1 MTDAIVQGVLL
12 GGYYAVL
19 AAGLSLMFGV
29 MRIINLA
36 HGDLAI
42 LGAYGVLALTSTGLP
57 WWGAALL
64 MLPVMAVVGALLQR
78 WVLARTLR
86 AGVLLPLL
94 VTIGLGA
101 LLQNLLYGVFGS
113 DTRSLADALGPLSW
127 ASWTLPGGIVVGQ
140 VPVLTLVL
148 AIVVLASLQLMLKR
162 TRLGRAIRAAA
173 SDPEA
178 AALNGVDAARVH
190 RAAAGIAVALAALAG
205 TMLALRATVEPYAG
219 PLLLISAFEA
229 VVIGGIGSLWGT
241 LLGGILLGLAQSLG
255 ALVSPAGFQLGG
267 HLLFLAVLG
276 ARLWAQ
282 HRAAHGRPAWPWQ
295 RSANKAVAKPAQP
308 GDTSAQEAA

>member
-1 MTDAIVQGVLL
+1 MTDALVQGVLL

-36 HGDLAI
+36 HGDLAMV
-42 LGAYGVLALTSTGLP
+42 GAYLVLALTAAGLP

-64 MLPVMAVVGALLQR
+64 ALPVMALVGALLQR

-113 DTRSLADALGPLSW
+113 EARSLADALGPLSW

-140 VPVLTLVL
+140 VPMLTLLLAVAVL
-148 AIVVLASLQLMLKR
+148 AALQLMLQR
-162 TRLGRAIRAAA
+162 SRLGRAIRASA

-205 TMLALRATVEPYAG
+205 TLLALRATVEPYAG

-241 LLGGILLGLAQSLG
+241 LLGGVLLGLAQSLG
-255 ALVSPAGFQLGG
+255 AMVSPAGFQLAG
-267 HLLFLAVLG
+267 HGLFLAVLG
-276 ARLWAQ
+276 WRLWCQ
-282 HRAAHGRPAWPWQ
+282 HRAAHGRSVWPGRSSRAPALDKPE
-295 RSANKAVAKPAQP
+295 VA
-308 GDTSAQEAA
+308 

>member
-1 MTDAIVQGVLL
+1 MIDAIVQGVLL

-42 LGAYGVLALTSTGLP
+42 VGAFLVLALVQAGLP
-57 WWGAALL
+57 WWAAVLAAL
-64 MLPVMAVVGALLQR
+64 PPMALLGALLQR
-78 WVLARTLR
+78 WVLSRTVS

-94 VTIGLGA
+94 VTFGLGA
-101 LLQNLLYGVFGS
+101 LLQNSLYGVFGS
-113 DTRSLADALGPLSW
+113 EARSLADALGSLSW
-127 ASWTLPGGIVVGQ
+127 ASWTLPGGLVVGQ
-140 VPVLTLVL
+140 LPVLTLLLAVLVL
-148 AIVVLASLQLMLKR
+148 AGLQAMLSH

-178 AALNGVDAARVH
+178 AALCGVDAARVH
-190 RAAAGIAVALAALAG
+190 RAAAAIAVALAALAG
-205 TMLALRATVEPYAG
+205 SLLAVRATVEPYAG
-219 PLLLISAFEA
+219 PLLLIQAFEA

-255 ALVSPAGFQLGG
+255 ALVSPQGFHLAG

-276 ARLWAQ
+276 ARLWRQ
-282 HRAAHGRPAWPWQ
+282 HRHGLGLPAWPWQ
-295 RSANKAVAKPAQP
+295 RSASSSAHGRPAKAGVQA
-308 GDTSAQEAA
+308 